1 MDDSRLPNGDV
12 PRSDAYA
19 GPFGQTVKLLRDDAR
34 FVALIHDVHNQ
45 IDKMVPILRN
55 NLDWAARQQIDCRA
69 RVDCSTKV
77 TNVEFQAR
85 EFLKALKGG
94 IATLDPVLAEA
105 KACPNVAAVPIKT
118 VEHLMAHARKAVREL
133 EEGQENLER
142 SGAGE
147 SF

>member
-1 MDDSRLPNGDV
+1 
-12 PRSDAYA
+12 
-19 GPFGQTVKLLRDDAR
+19 
-34 FVALIHDVHNQ
+34 
-45 IDKMVPILRN
+45 MVPILRN
-55 NLDWAARQQIDCRA
+55 NLDWAARQQLDYRA
-69 RVDCSTKV
+69 RVDCSIKV

-94 IATLDPVLAEA
+94 IATLDPVLAEV
-105 KACPNVAAVPIKT
+105 KACPNIAPLTIKT

>member
-19 GPFGQTVKLLRDDAR
+19 GPFGRTVKALREDAELVAIIHDAR
-34 FVALIHDVHNQ
+34 NHL
-45 IDKMVPILRN
+45 DKMVPILRN
-55 NLDWAARQQIDCRA
+55 NLDWAARQQLDCRA
-69 RVDCSTKV
+69 RVDCSIKV

-105 KACPNVAAVPIKT
+105 KACPNVAPPVIKA